1 MTVPE
6 SQGWFV
12 VNVADAPWIRNER
25 GGDWCF
31 FEPREARFPEIG
43 VNIRL
48 LRPGQPNALY
58 HSENTQENFLVLSGE
73 CICLVEGEERRLKA
87 WDFVHC
93 PPGTRHT
100 FVGAGEGPCA
110 ILMIGGRR
118 EGKTLHYPV
127 DEQAATYGAS
137 APEETDDPRL
147 AYREWPSE
155 FTPIPA
161 EWPPES

>member
-6 SQGWFV
+6 SGWFV

-25 GGDWCF
+25 GGDWCL
-31 FEPREARFPEIG
+31 FEPREARFPELG

-48 LRPGQPNALY
+48 LRPGQAGALY
-58 HSENTQENFLVLSGE
+58 HSENTQEDFLVLSGE
-73 CICLVEGEERRLKA
+73 CICLIEGEDRRLKA

-100 FVGAGEGPCA
+100 FVGAGEDPCA
-110 ILMIGGRR
+110 ILMIGARR
-118 EGKTLHYPV
+118 EGKTLHYPA
-127 DEQAATYGAS
+127 DDLAAKYGAS
-137 APEETDDPRL
+137 APEDTGDPRE
-147 AYREWPSE
+147 AYREWPGE

-161 EWPPES
+161 GWPPES